1 MKART
6 KQILLSFIAVFILS
20 TVVFSS
26 TIAPIIITY
35 AEEQDKNEKFIK
47 EETQKWFKEEVGGE
61 GGILDGI
68 GEINKQSESQPG
80 GGQLHRSNTFAYLFS
95 RLAQP
100 RYIYNIQEAVLGEDV
115 DTDAV
120 IKGSDGYIACNPS
133 EKKNLLNHNCNV
145 PNLMTEMMQNSAR
158 AREKTG
164 VDVNKSYAKTFLGS
178 SFVSVPLNTGGNYT
192 PFEIFGYDL
201 PLSKYYGEWDY
212 IQTSSAARM
221 LSNFG
226 ILSSIK
232 LTGKVIWNTVEA
244 SLEGF
249 FSEFTFNPAT
259 WVPAIWKGFEAGTS
273 AAFLTIIDTSDA
285 NVITTHAWTRP
296 DFISTVYGPVEYLP
310 ADTVALLGKD
320 AYQKTI
326 EELFM
331 KILEQ
336 DPRYK
341 NFVAVSKLPSIPLVP
356 QETEESITRRD
367 KQHSEQLKVLNNIYN
382 GRIKEDAS
390 TTIQVGSVTDKDR
403 DYARRHN
410 IEIPTISDPE
420 FYTETQIVS
429 RWINSNKDFMN
440 LAKKAKVNIP
450 NKDYGTVDEFVSE
463 HKKAWQKR
471 FNEIFDWDSPEV
483 KDTMEEIKKKF
494 FQKYKIYDPNTE
506 VSRWV
511 YAPKGKKH
519 NLDYFKEPK
528 NLFDNFNG
536 QSGEEALTNYGQTV
550 KLRQPI
556 QGAYLG
562 TGSLSKITDTRWTQ
576 RFAPQG
582 SNPGIFK
589 TLTEFINKITNTAVR
604 IAFSSIS
611 DFKLIALYAEKS
623 MTSFRDSIYFPLIAL
638 ALALGALYYMFK
650 LFKGSNRQIIS
661 GLLSMML
668 VVILSTMV
676 LYNPAKLI
684 GIVDTVPRLIGEAI
698 TMGLTSSDTEI
709 CKLPETSENYK
720 ERTLQCKIWESSIFQ
735 PWLQAQFGV
744 TDYKL
749 LDDDKMQNTNASLVG
764 NADVKLGSKTYN
776 NWALYQLRQTING
789 TISNE
794 DKNDSY
800 MSADIYRLVDL
811 QAGPED
817 SGYDNRFFSSW
828 SGENDRREIYVG
840 STISSFFLML
850 FIGGLSLYKL
860 ELTIMIFVYLIILP
874 IVLLLNTLPFARN
887 TTIPFISNLLWALAR
902 LSLVMAFLV
911 LGVNI
916 ITAIQTGFTGNNFF
930 LLSVIVSITSILLYS
945 FWKSIIST
953 LTNSD
958 AAAMFESGAV
968 VGKLA
973 SMTPPS
979 VRNFARKFNPEI
991 GARISGLAAGYAVA
1005 HKMSKESDKYEDFDK
1020 KRAYKSFMVSGMKS
1034 STQRAKNRKYNAQRR
1049 KYGFGVFGTMKDIDK
1064 EMGFDYVNKLDREE
1078 TNDSLVM
1085 HSVMN
1090 VRNSMLR
1097 DKAIQ
1102 EYGMTDEEE
1111 IKQFISANQIS
1122 ERELANDKKLQKQL
1136 IKLTND
1142 IEEGKEV
1149 NGDILEER
1157 IKGLARETL
1166 SKKYMLE
1173 SNIGEDDNQQTENKI
1188 FGKRKD
1194 KGKTQAYVPQ
1204 LKGLKESREAYEQ
1217 AYNEFVG
1224 NVQALQ
1230 EELLVNEQLFKMYNE
1245 AMEQGEEA
1253 VAKLVSNSIN
1263 ANLIGTQLRKT
1274 DEAYE
1279 DKKLQKLL
1287 NKDSGLNNE
1296 ELSSIFGA
1304 GAIDNKNNIN
1314 NIENT
1319 DKSED
1324 INNLYND
1331 YNDIKSETIKDIV
1344 KQKEVLNNEKENSDK
1359 KNSNENSQTKDK
1371 PINKRIDDFKFNKV
1385 ENYKKQT
1392 IFDTLEDIVLESK
1405 VIKNSESAELID
1417 KMLSARRDAEKNL
1430 RANMKARHE
1439 AGDDVT
1445 AKQVFDYSPY
1455 KNEAKE
1461 ALSDNDRRRKN
1472 YIDSLSEKEKQRLLK
1487 NLKKREALN
1496 KKKSGR

>member
-1 MKART
+1 MKTRT

-26 TIAPIIITY
+26 TIAPIITTY
-35 AEEQDKNEKFIK
+35 AEEQDKDEKFIK
-47 EETQKWFKEEVGGE
+47 EETQKWFGEVGGE

-68 GEINKQSESQPG
+68 SKINEQAESQPG
-80 GGQLHRSNTFAYLFS
+80 GGKLHRSNTFAYLFS

-100 RYIYNIQEAVLGEDV
+100 RYIYDVQEAVLGDNIDES
-115 DTDAV
+115 AV
-120 IKGSDGYIACNPS
+120 IKGSNGYIACNPS

-158 AREKTG
+158 ARENTG
-164 VDVNKSYAKTFLGS
+164 IDVKKSYAKTFLGT
-178 SFVSVPLNTGGNYT
+178 SFVDVPLNAGGDYT
-192 PFEIFGYDL
+192 PFEMLGYDL
-201 PLSKYYGEWDY
+201 PLSKYHGEWDY

-226 ILSSIK
+226 ILSSLK
-232 LTGKVIWNTVEA
+232 LTGKVIWNSVKA
-244 SLEGF
+244 GFEGF

-259 WVPAIWKGFEAGTS
+259 WLPAIWEGFEAETS
-273 AAFLTIIDTSDA
+273 AGFLTIIDTSDA
-285 NVITTHAWTRP
+285 NIITTHAWTRP
-296 DFISTVYGPVEYLP
+296 DFISTVYGPVNYLS

-320 AYQKTI
+320 AYQRTI
-326 EELFM
+326 EELFF

-341 NFVAVSKLPSIPLVP
+341 DFIAVRDLPSVPTAP
-356 QETEESITRRD
+356 QETEESIAKRN
-367 KQHSEQLKVLNNIYN
+367 KQHSEQLKTLNEIYD
-382 GRIKEDAS
+382 GRIKEDS
-390 TTIQVGSVTDKDR
+390 SSIILVGVITEKDR
-403 DYARRHN
+403 DYAKRHN
-410 IEIPTISDPE
+410 IEIPTISEPE
-420 FYTETQIVS
+420 FYTETEIVS
-429 RWINSNKDFMN
+429 RWTDDNQGFMN

-450 NKDYGTVDEFVSE
+450 NKDYATVDEFVSE
-463 HKKAWQKR
+463 HKSAWQKR
-471 FNEIFDWDSPEV
+471 FNEIINWDSPEV
-483 KDTMEEIKKKF
+483 KATMEEIKKEF
-494 FQKYKIYDPNTE
+494 FQRYKIYDPNTE

-511 YAPKGKKH
+511 YAPNGKNH
-519 NLDYFKEPK
+519 ELDYFKEPK
-528 NLFDNFNG
+528 NLFDSFNG
-536 QSGEEALTNYGQTV
+536 QSGEEALTNYGQIV
-550 KLRQPI
+550 ELRQPI
-556 QGAYLG
+556 QAGYLG
-562 TGSLSKITDTRWTQ
+562 TGSPSKITDTRWTQ

-589 TLTEFINKITNTAVR
+589 TLTEFISKLTNTAVR
-604 IAFSSIS
+604 IAFSSVS
-611 DFKLIALYAEKS
+611 DFKPIALYAEKS

-650 LFKGSNRQIIS
+650 LFKGSTRQIIS

-684 GIVDTVPRLIGEAI
+684 GIVDTVPKLISEAI
-698 TMGLTSSDTEI
+698 TMGLTSADSEI

-744 TDYKL
+744 TDYTL
-749 LDDDKMQNTNASLVG
+749 LDDDKMQNTNDSLVG
-764 NADVKLGSKTYN
+764 NAGVKLGGKTYN
-776 NWALYQLRQTING
+776 NWALYQLRQTVNG
-789 TISNE
+789 TISEE
-794 DKNDSY
+794 DKDNSY
-800 MSADIYRLVDL
+800 MSADMYRLVDL
-811 QAGPED
+811 QAGPKD

-850 FIGGLSLYKL
+850 FVGGLSIYKL
-860 ELTIMIFVYLIILP
+860 ELTIMIFIYLIILP

-887 TTIPFISNLLWALAR
+887 TTIPFISNIVWALAR
-902 LSLVMAFLV
+902 LSLVMAFIV

-930 LLSVIVSITSILLYS
+930 LLSVIVSITSMLLYS
-945 FWKSIIST
+945 FWKSIISN

-958 AAAMFESGAV
+958 VAAMFESGAV

-1020 KRAYKSFMVSGMKS
+1020 KQAYKSFMMSGVKS
-1034 STQRAKNRKYNAQRR
+1034 STQRIKNRKYNAQRR
-1049 KYGFGVFGTMKDIDK
+1049 KFGFGVFGTMKDIDK

-1090 VRNSMLR
+1090 VRNAILR

-1111 IKQFISANQIS
+1111 IKQFISVNQIS

-1149 NGDILEER
+1149 NRDVLEER
-1157 IKGLARETL
+1157 IKDLARETL

-1188 FGKRKD
+1188 FSRRED

-1217 AYNEFVG
+1217 AFDEFVV

-1230 EELLVNEQLFKMYNE
+1230 EELLVNEQLFEMYNE
-1245 AMEQGEEA
+1245 AIEQGQED

-1279 DKKLQKLL
+1279 DKKLQDLL

-1296 ELSSIFGA
+1296 DLSSIFGT
-1304 GAIDNKNNIN
+1304 GAIDNKNTDKTENI
-1314 NIENT
+1314 

-1331 YNDIKSETIKDIV
+1331 YNDIKSEAMNDIV
-1344 KQKEVLNNEKENSDK
+1344 KQKQI
-1359 KNSNENSQTKDK
+1359 SNKDSQTQDK
-1371 PINKRIDDFKFNKV
+1371 PTNKRIDEFKLNKV

-1392 IFDTLEDIVLESK
+1392 IFDTLGDIVLESK
-1405 VIKNSESAELID
+1405 VIRNSENKELID
-1417 KMLSARRDAEKNL
+1417 KMLSARRDAERNL
-1430 RANMKARHE
+1430 KANMKARHE

-1472 YIDSLSEKEKQRLLK
+1472 YIDGLSDKEKQRLLK
-1487 NLKKREALN
+1487 NIKKRDALN
-1496 KKKSGR
+1496 RKKSGR